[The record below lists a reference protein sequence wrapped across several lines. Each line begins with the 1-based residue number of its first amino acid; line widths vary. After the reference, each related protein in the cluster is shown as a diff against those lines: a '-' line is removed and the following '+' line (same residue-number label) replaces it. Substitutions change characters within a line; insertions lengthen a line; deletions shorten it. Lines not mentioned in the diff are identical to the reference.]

1 MIDKI
6 IDFSAHNK
14 ILVIL
19 FTVVLLFFAGQSLKK
34 IPMDAIPD
42 LSDTQVIVYSTWEQ
56 SPTIIEDQITYPIV
70 TAMLGTAK
78 VKTVRGFSDFG
89 FSYVYVIFE
98 EGVKSDFA
106 RTRVLEAL
114 SKIQS
119 QLPANAK
126 VGLGADASGVG
137 WVYQYILKD
146 TSGKNDLSDL
156 RTLQDFQIKYALQAI
171 PGVAEV
177 ASLGG
182 YQKEFQVNVNPYAL
196 SAHQVSFEEVV
207 RVIRESNLEVGGRLL
222 EMSGHEY
229 MLRGRGYV
237 KNLKD
242 LENTVVKVSPKGIPV
257 LIKQIAKVS
266 FGPGLRRGVVDYNGE
281 GDVVSGIVIIRQGE
295 HALKV
300 IDRVKEKIAEL
311 KSSLPAGVEIVPVY
325 DRSELIKRAIHTL
338 KEKLIEEMLIV
349 SFVILIFLWH
359 MPSAIVPIITI
370 PLASLLAF
378 IPMYLLGVSAN
389 IMSLSGIAISIGVLV
404 DGAIIEVENAY
415 KR

>member
-19 FTVVLLFFAGQSLKK
+19 FTVVLLFFAGQSLKN
-34 IPMDAIPD
+34 IPLDAIPD

-171 PGVAEV
+171 PGVAEE

-196 SAHQVSFEEVV
+196 SAHQVS
-207 RVIRESNLEVGGRLL
+207 
-222 EMSGHEY
+222 
-229 MLRGRGYV
+229 LRGR
-237 KNLKD
+237 
-242 LENTVVKVSPKGIPV
+242 
-257 LIKQIAKVS
+257 A
-266 FGPGLRRGVVDYNGE
+266 
-281 GDVVSGIVIIRQGE
+281 GDS
-295 HALKV
+295 
-300 IDRVKEKIAEL
+300 
-311 KSSLPAGVEIVPVY
+311 
-325 DRSELIKRAIHTL
+325 
-338 KEKLIEEMLIV
+338 
-349 SFVILIFLWH
+349 
-359 MPSAIVPIITI
+359 
-370 PLASLLAF
+370 
-378 IPMYLLGVSAN
+378 
-389 IMSLSGIAISIGVLV
+389 
-404 DGAIIEVENAY
+404 
-415 KR
+415 